1 MNRMSVLRASGIALL
16 VLMVWWIGIP
26 YLDGALGVMLPYD
39 QYEMVA
45 LLYPDIYYPALPG
58 WILAHAQPYS
68 LGVVLVAASWMTAL
82 SVIIGA
88 AAAKYAVARNSS
100 PAVTATAFVIAL
112 FIAVTVLE
120 AAATLLA

>member
-26 YLDGALGVMLPYD
+26 YPDGALRVMLPYD